1 MENGQRRYPL
11 MASRSSQHMDR
22 SHWCTV
28 LALRSMHPR
37 NGIDSELHLIDYLV
51 PGSSKRYCAGPR
63 KKDKFNCKRSHWEQL
78 LVRIFY
84 EIEIG
89 DYAGMSGERTET
101 LSFLGTC
108 GEWKQEQLTRGE
120 GRKEQVEVV
129 HLPLGYSSLLPRCS
143 RLDFNWI
150 ALPQSIQESSSL
162 GTSKREVVSFARTS
176 PELCLAWECFIYMPC
191 IHMLA
196 EHCTQDFA

>member
-1 MENGQRRYPL
+1 
-11 MASRSSQHMDR
+11 
-22 SHWCTV
+22 
-28 LALRSMHPR
+28 MHPR
-37 NGIDSELHLIDYLV
+37 NGIDSELHLIDYLF

-78 LVRIFY
+78 LVRTFY

-108 GEWKQEQLTRGE
+108 GEGKQEQEQLTRGE

-143 RLDFNWI
+143 CLDGWRQCN
-150 ALPQSIQESSSL
+150 SIEFKESPSL

-176 PELCLAWECFIYMPC
+176 PELCLA
-191 IHMLA
+191 
-196 EHCTQDFA
+196 

>member
-1 MENGQRRYPL
+1 MKSCHIVPCFSNSRDIWKMAREDM
-11 MASRSSQHMDR
+11 MASRSSQHMDG
-22 SHWCTV
+22 SHWSTV

-37 NGIDSELHLIDYLV
+37 NGIDWELHLINYLF
-51 PGSSKRYCAGPR
+51 PGTSKILYCTGPR

-108 GEWKQEQLTRGE
+108 GEGKQEQEQEQLTRGE
-120 GRKEQVEVV
+120 GRKEQIEVV
-129 HLPLGYSSLLPRCS
+129 HLPLGYCSLLPRCS
-143 RLDFNWI
+143 TLI
-150 ALPQSIQESSSL
+150 L
-162 GTSKREVVSFARTS
+162 T
-176 PELCLAWECFIYMPC
+176 
-191 IHMLA
+191 
-196 EHCTQDFA
+196 